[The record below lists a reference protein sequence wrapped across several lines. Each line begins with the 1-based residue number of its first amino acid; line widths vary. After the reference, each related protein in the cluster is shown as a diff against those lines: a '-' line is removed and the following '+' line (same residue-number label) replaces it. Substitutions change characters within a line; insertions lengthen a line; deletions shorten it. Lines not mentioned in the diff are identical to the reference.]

1 MFRIALIVAISAII
15 TTAANAQERF
25 ALVIGNDVYDTIES
39 FDTHVVNA
47 GLIAENLESMGFE
60 VTLIENANLVD
71 MKRGIGRYG
80 IRIQEAPD
88 GSTGLVYFAGHGVNA
103 FGDNFLLP
111 TDVNVETAEDLDFVA
126 VDVDSLAFKR
136 DAENNV
142 QNLIIL
148 DCCGENPLAGVPDMG
163 GNGLFPTSVSDG
175 NFIAYSTPANGTIPW
190 DADSEITFA
199 KMFIEQAAVPGR
211 SIEAVIDQISGTIA
225 AEYGDA
231 QTLFWTSS
239 LVDPVIFVAAP
250 VLSEEEKA
258 WLAALDGSDSSQL
271 VSFLEQYPDG
281 EFATDAKRLL
291 LELLSAE
298 LEGAVEEPA
307 EDTVVATVPVI
318 ETPVIEAP
326 VVEEDVPEETPAI
339 VEPAVEEVTGDAT
352 PADLVYP
359 EFVSYSEPLTVG
371 SDDILGKSIED
382 LVTESPLHPPI
393 EDLLEV
399 LWKDK
404 ECKECH
410 TWTPA
415 DLCTQAETYLT
426 DAGAA
431 SMDKLHPF
439 GGSFK
444 RNLQVW
450 ATGGCV
456 E

>member
-1 MFRIALIVAISAII
+1 MFRISLILAMIATSV
-15 TTAANAQERF
+15 TAQERF
-25 ALVIGNDVYDTIES
+25 ALVIGNDTYDTIQS
-39 FDTHVVNA
+39 FDTHVANA
-47 GLIAENLESMGFE
+47 GQIAANLEIMGFE
-60 VTLIENANLVD
+60 VTLIENANLVE
-71 MKRGIGRYG
+71 MKRSIGRYG

-88 GSTGLVYFAGHGVNA
+88 GSTGLIYFGGHGVNA

-126 VDVDSLAFKR
+126 VDVDTLAFKR

-190 DADSEITFA
+190 DANAEITFV
-199 KMFIEQAAVPGR
+199 KMFLEQASVPGR
-211 SIEAVIDQISGTIA
+211 SIESVIEHISDTIA

-231 QTLFWTSS
+231 QTLFWASS

-250 VLSEEEKA
+250 VLSDEEKA
-258 WLAALDGSDSSQL
+258 WLAAQDGADTSLL
-271 VSFLEQYPDG
+271 VSFLGQYPDG
-281 EFATDAKRLL
+281 EFANDAKRMLF
-291 LELLSAE
+291 EFLSAE
-298 LEGAVEEPA
+298 LAGIPDETDIEEEGITAIIPTIE
-307 EDTVVATVPVI
+307 VPVI
-318 ETPVIEAP
+318 EPP
-326 VVEEDVPEETPAI
+326 VVEEDVAEVEEPAI
-339 VEPAVEEVTGDAT
+339 EEEPIEVANDPN

-371 SDDILGKSIED
+371 SNDILGKTIEE
-382 LVTESPLHPPI
+382 LVVGSPIHPPI
-393 EDLLEV
+393 ENLLEV

-415 DLCTQAETYLT
+415 DLCTQANTYLT
-426 DAGAA
+426 ETGAP
-431 SMDKLHPF
+431 SMDKLHPY

-450 ATGGCV
+450 ATGGCA

>member
-1 MFRIALIVAISAII
+1 MFRIALIVAISAVIATG
-15 TTAANAQERF
+15 TTAQERF
-25 ALVIGNDVYDTIES
+25 ALVIGNDVYDTVES

-47 GLIAENLESMGFE
+47 GLIAENLEAMGFE
-60 VTLIENANLVD
+60 VTLIENANLVE
-71 MKRGIGRYG
+71 MKRSIGRYG
-80 IRIQEAPD
+80 IQIQEAPD
-88 GSTGLVYFAGHGVNA
+88 GSTGLIYFAGHGVNA

-190 DADSEITFA
+190 DADAEITFV
-199 KMFIEQAAVPGR
+199 KMFIEQAAIPGR
-211 SIEAVIDQISGTIA
+211 SIEAAIDQVSDTIA

-239 LVDPVIFVAAP
+239 LADPVIFVAAP
-250 VLSEEEKA
+250 VLSDEEKA
-258 WLAALDGSDSSQL
+258 WLAAQDGSDSSLL
-271 VSFLEQYPDG
+271 VTFLEQYPDG
-281 EFATDAKRLL
+281 EFANDAKRLL
-291 LELLSAE
+291 LELLAAE
-298 LEGAVEEPA
+298 LAGPTEEPA
-307 EDTVVATVPVI
+307 EETVIATIPVI
-318 ETPVIEAP
+318 ETPVIETP
-326 VVEEDVPEETPAI
+326 VVEENV
-339 VEPAVEEVTGDAT
+339 VEEAPVIEEPIVDDPT
-352 PADLVYP
+352 PADLIYP

-371 SDDILGKSIED
+371 SNDILGKSIED

-393 EDLLEV
+393 ENLLEV
-399 LWKDK
+399 LWKEK

-415 DLCTQAETYLT
+415 DLCTQANTYLT

-450 ATGGCV
+450 ATGGCA